1 MDGQADRQKD
11 RQIDNSDFISP
22 SVGQGY
28 NKFTMSIG

>member
-22 SVGQGY
+22 SVGQGII
-28 NKFTMSIG
+28 NSP